1 MNIHVKI
8 GAQTFEVE
16 VGDLSS
22 RPILVKVDCDTFE
35 VWPEAEIS
43 TEPPILEKPVQASP
57 PMPAPPPAAVEP
69 RVDRKRVVAAPIP
82 GSIISIAVTP
92 GAKISPGQE
101 LCVLE
106 AMKMKNVIHATR
118 SGVIASI
125 LVKSGDHVQKGLP
138 LFEFTD

>member
-35 VWPEAEIS
+35 VWPEAEAL
-43 TEPPILEKPVQASP
+43 PGLPVVEQPGQVSP
-57 PMPAPPPAAVEP
+57 PRSAPTPAAIDAH
-69 RVDRKRVVAAPIP
+69 VDHKRVVTAPIP
-82 GSIISIAVTP
+82 GSIISVAVVP
-92 GAKISPGQE
+92 GDKVSPGQE

-106 AMKMKNVIHATR
+106 AMKMKNAIRATR
-118 SGVIASI
+118 AGVIAAV
-125 LVKSGDHVQKGLP
+125 LVNTGDHAQKGQP
-138 LFEFTD
+138 LIEYTD